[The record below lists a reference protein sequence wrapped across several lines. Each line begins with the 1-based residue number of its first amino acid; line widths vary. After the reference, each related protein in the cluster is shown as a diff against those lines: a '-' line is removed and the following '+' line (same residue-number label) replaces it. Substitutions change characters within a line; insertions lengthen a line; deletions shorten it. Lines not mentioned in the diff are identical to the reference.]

1 MVYSTLFFEKESA
14 EISEFL
20 NEDRRITIDV
30 KQVKK
35 HNVYFIKFL
44 CTTKGFKVKSLGQIS
59 SKYSVNR
66 CISAKFIHND

>member
-1 MVYSTLFFEKESA
+1 MVYSSSLLEKESA
-14 EISEFL
+14 ENTAFL

-35 HNVYFIKFL
+35 HNIYFIKFL

-66 CISAKFIHND
+66 CISAKFMHND